1 MLLRLLTTLTALGA
15 LCGIGYYLLC
25 LWGARMF
32 LRDSKRKSIADF
44 SPPVSILKPLRGT
57 DPDIYEAFRSHC
69 LLEYPE
75 FEIIFGVS
83 DPQDE
88 AIELVHLLQREF
100 PDRAIKLIVCEKLL
114 GTNGKVSTLVQMLPH
129 ARYDYLIVNDSD
141 IRVDADYLQRVMAPF
156 ADPRVGMVT
165 CLYRG
170 IAGKTVGSKLEAIG
184 ISTDFSAGVLAARV
198 LEGVKFAL
206 GSTLAFPRKSLHQI
220 GGFEPLVDYLA
231 DDFELGARIADLGQE
246 VVISDVVV
254 DHHLPDYDFNQ
265 FFHHQMRWARSTRDS
280 RKWGYAGVVL
290 TFGVPWAI
298 AAVIFSGGHHWA
310 WLLLGAALF
319 LRLCMGIVVGRFI
332 LGDRQVTRDLY
343 LIPLRDAVALAFWV
357 CSFAGHTV
365 HWRGDLFV
373 LEDGKL
379 RPA

>member
-1 MLLRLLTTLTALGA
+1 M
-15 LCGIGYYLLC
+15 GYYVLC
-25 LWGARMF
+25 LWSARMF
-32 LRDSKRKSIADF
+32 LRDSKRRNGAGF

-75 FEIIFGVS
+75 FEIIFGVG

-88 AIELVHLLQREF
+88 AVELVHQLQREF
-100 PDRAIKLIVCEKLL
+100 PDRVIKLVVCEKLL
-114 GTNGKVSTLVQMLPH
+114 GTNGKVSTLVQMLPY
-129 ARYDYLIVNDSD
+129 ARHDYLIVNDSD
-141 IRVDADYLQRVMAPF
+141 IRVDPDYLQRVMAPF
-156 ADPRVGMVT
+156 GDPEVGMVT

-170 IAGKTVGSKLEAIG
+170 IAGKTLGSKLEAIG

-198 LEGVKFAL
+198 LEGVRFAL
-206 GSTLAFPRKSLHQI
+206 GSTLAFPRKSLQQI

-231 DDFELGARIADLGQE
+231 DDFELGARIANLGRE

-280 RKWGYAGVVL
+280 RKWGYAGVGL

-298 AAVIFSGGHHWA
+298 ATVILSGGHHWA
-310 WLLLGAALF
+310 WLLLGVALV
-319 LRLCMGIVVGRFI
+319 LRLLMGIAVGR
-332 LGDRQVTRDLY
+332 LVLDDRQVTRDLY
-343 LIPLRDAVALAFWV
+343 LIPLRDVVALAFWV

>member
-1 MLLRLLTTLTALGA
+1 
-15 LCGIGYYLLC
+15 
-25 LWGARMF
+25 MF
-32 LRDSKRKSIADF
+32 LRDSKRRNGAGF

-75 FEIIFGVS
+75 FEIVFGVG

-88 AIELVHLLQREF
+88 AVELVHQLQREF
-100 PDRAIKLIVCEKLL
+100 PDRVIKLVICEKLL
-114 GTNGKVSTLVQMLPH
+114 GTNGKVSTLVQMLPY
-129 ARYDYLIVNDSD
+129 ARHDYLIVNDSD
-141 IRVDADYLQRVMAPF
+141 IRVDPDYLQRVMAPF
-156 ADPRVGMVT
+156 GDPEVGMVT

-170 IAGKTVGSKLEAIG
+170 IAGKTLGSKLEAIG

-198 LEGVKFAL
+198 LEGVRFAL
-206 GSTLAFPRKSLHQI
+206 GSTLAFPRKSLQQI

-231 DDFELGARIADLGQE
+231 DDFELGARIANLGRE

-280 RKWGYAGVVL
+280 RKWGYAGVGL

-298 AAVIFSGGHHWA
+298 ATVILSGGHHWA
-310 WLLLGAALF
+310 WLLLGVALV
-319 LRLCMGIVVGRFI
+319 LRLLMGIAVGR
-332 LGDRQVTRDLY
+332 LVLDDRQVTRDLY
-343 LIPLRDAVALAFWV
+343 LIPLRDVVALAFWV